1 MDVQFIC
8 MNIRIEGEVQGVG
21 FRAFAVAEA
30 TARGIRGWVR
40 NVSDGS
46 VEALAFGPQNEVE
59 FFITACV
66 RGPRG
71 ARVTAFN
78 LQPATPPAQAG
89 FYQMPDATV

>member
-21 FRAFAVAEA
+21 FRAFAVREA

-40 NVSDGS
+40 NLSDGT

-59 FFITACV
+59 YFITACV
-66 RGPRG
+66 KGPRG
-71 ARVTAFN
+71 ARVAAFN
-78 LQPATPPAQAG
+78 LQPATPPEQPG
-89 FYQMPDATV
+89 FFQMPDATV